1 MAEPA
6 TFQPVARRATKDRLD
21 RRQVINRDSATTGR
35 AGLVLVVAAMFM
47 LTSGCSAHR
56 GAGSHSNGAGGSG
69 FRVAGDATTGTVS
82 CDSLIGQPV
91 KPRARCGDSGDS
103 ASAGCY
109 ESRKRHG
116 DYYWMDTGT
125 GKFLYGRPGS
135 MWQVGAKPLS
145 RGEMAKQ
152 LGCS

>member
-1 MAEPA
+1 MAKPA
-6 TFQPVARRATKDRLD
+6 AFRPAARRAARDRLD
-21 RRQVINRDSATTGR
+21 RRKLIKEDFATMRRVGLI
-35 AGLVLVVAAMFM
+35 LVLAVMFILM
-47 LTSGCSAHR
+47 SGCSAHR
-56 GAGSHSNGAGGSG
+56 GGGSHSNVAGGSG

-82 CDSLIGQPV
+82 CDSLVGQPV
-91 KPRARCGDSGDS
+91 KPRVRCGDSGDS

-109 ESRKRHG
+109 ESGKRHG

-125 GKFLYGRPGS
+125 GNFVYGRPGS

>member
-6 TFQPVARRATKDRLD
+6 AFQPAARQTTRDRLD
-21 RRQVINRDSATTGR
+21 RLQVIKEDSATTR
-35 AGLVLVVAAMFM
+35 RMVLVLVTAGMFI
-47 LTSGCSAHR
+47 LTSGCSGHR
-56 GAGSHSNGAGGSG
+56 GGGSDVNAAGGSG

-91 KPRARCGDSGDS
+91 NPRARCGDSGDS
-103 ASAGCY
+103 ASANCY
-109 ESRKRHG
+109 QSGKRHG

-125 GKFLYGRPGS
+125 GNFVYGRPGS
-135 MWQVGAKPLS
+135 VWQVGAKPLS